1 MVCRSFG
8 EGGEFCIKTPPGHI
22 PEKLVYDEICFPMS
36 RMHNS
41 SDKTLK
47 NTQLNTIIRKYSYL
61 IIYIA
66 PCKGVGS
73 NITH

>member
-22 PEKLVYDEICFPMS
+22 PGKLVYYEICFP
-36 RMHNS
+36 MHNS

-47 NTQLNTIIRKYSYL
+47 NTQHNTIIRKYSFL
-61 IIYIA
+61 NIYIA
-66 PCKGVGS
+66 PSKGVGS